1 MKTTGGIACDDGEC
15 PGYEHPGICQTHSSS
30 AQDEGA
36 PWSVCT
42 AANPK
47 ATYTVHSNYLI
58 HT

>member
-36 PWSVCT
+36 P
-42 AANPK
+42 
-47 ATYTVHSNYLI
+47 
-58 HT
+58 